1 MQLQEM
7 TAKSLVE
14 ARKTAGGCDGDDG
27 SSCDGDGDSDGD
39 DSSGSDIEKALT
51 STMAWTKPLTA
62 EENLKKLEKRDRQLK
77 KVATKRKRKQ
87 EEKEKEVRKARRQ
100 NMSEGQGVQATLLSA
115 ECWVSAFEKL
125 TIPALTALGTSLGIE
140 KVPKTPK
147 SAVAD
152 AVKPA
157 VQEWMDSR
165 RATRAGTA
173 GASE

>member
-1 MQLQEM
+1 M
-7 TAKSLVE
+7 SLKIHWRYPTIILYPATLLYYPRE
-14 ARKTAGGCDGDDG
+14 T
-27 SSCDGDGDSDGD
+27 
-39 DSSGSDIEKALT
+39 
-51 STMAWTKPLTA
+51 
-62 EENLKKLEKRDRQLK
+62 
-77 KVATKRKRKQ
+77 ATKRKRKQ

-115 ECWVSAFEKL
+115 ECWLSAFEKL

-152 AVKPA
+152 AVKPV

-165 RATRAGTA
+165 RATRAETA